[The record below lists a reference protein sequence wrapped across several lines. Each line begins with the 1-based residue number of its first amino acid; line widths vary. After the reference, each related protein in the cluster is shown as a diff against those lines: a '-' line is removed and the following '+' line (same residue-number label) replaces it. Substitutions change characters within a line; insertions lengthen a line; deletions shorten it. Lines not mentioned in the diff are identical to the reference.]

1 MFIAKYGVKGG
12 HSRPLPTG
20 SRQIEL
26 AIALLESA
34 GPGPVLEPSLQPCVR
49 CLVTKVTMTGT
60 EEFIVFR

>member
-1 MFIAKYGVKGG
+1 MFIGKYGVKGG

-20 SRQIEL
+20 SRQIGL

-34 GPGPVLEPSLQPCVR
+34 GPGPVLETSLQPW
-49 CLVTKVTMTGT
+49 LVTKVTMKGT